1 MRRALPK
8 RGSFFA
14 ANVQRRTAISNLS
27 DKELDAVCGGW
38 GFSIR
43 TGSVAFVSQKNDSDV
58 TFSAFTWVQQSNNI
72 NTGVQVQ

>member
-1 MRRALPK
+1 MR
-8 RGSFFA
+8 
-14 ANVQRRTAISNLS
+14 NLS

-58 TFSAFTWVQQSNNI
+58 VFSAFTWVQQSNNI